1 MREQFPLSIPFKHH
15 ASIAGA
21 TLACLSEK
29 KKNELQKMSVDKI
42 IPTLSPSKGRSKL
55 DACALPQI
63 CKKNTNYD
71 HLYLKIQS
79 KSETKIYIK
88 IHMLEQDFYKKRHL
102 LIHKKDCLSL
112 LDAWNDNSQ
121 PRNCR
126 HQTKHLSINVLENVI
141 Y

>member
-42 IPTLSPSKGRSKL
+42 IPTLSPSKGRSKF

-126 HQTKHLSINVLENVI
+126 H
-141 Y
+141 

>member
-63 CKKNTNYD
+63 CKK
-71 HLYLKIQS
+71 KIQ
-79 KSETKIYIK
+79 IMI
-88 IHMLEQDFYKKRHL
+88 IF
-102 LIHKKDCLSL
+102 I
-112 LDAWNDNSQ
+112 
-121 PRNCR
+121 
-126 HQTKHLSINVLENVI
+126 
-141 Y
+141 